1 MKIGLFFGSFNP
13 VRIGH
18 KVIASYLADFT
29 DLDKVM
35 FVVSPQNPLKQ
46 KISLLDQYHRLQIIR
61 AEIEDNSKLEVS
73 DIEFD
78 MPKPSYTIDTL
89 VRLKENYPENNY
101 SIIMGSDNLQNFHKW
116 KNYEQ
121 ILEDYSVYVCPRPG
135 YEISGS
141 HKNIHIIEG
150 VPQMEISSSFIR
162 KSIKE
167 GKDISYL
174 MPEKAWIYT
183 DEMNFQALSTK
194 YLFLLL

>member
-13 VRIGH
+13 VHIGH
-18 KVIASYLADFT
+18 KVIASYLVDFT

-89 VRLKENYPENNY
+89 VRLKEKYPENDY

-121 ILEDYSVYVCPRPG
+121 ILEDYSVYVYPRPG

-183 DEMNFQALSTK
+183 DEMNF
-194 YLFLLL
+194 YR

>member
-13 VRIGH
+13 IHIGH
-18 KVIASYLADFT
+18 KVIASYLVDFT

-61 AEIEDNSKLEVS
+61 AEIEDNSNLEVS

-89 VRLKENYPENNY
+89 VRLKEKYPENDY

-121 ILEDYSVYVCPRPG
+121 ILEDYSVYVYPRPG

-141 HKNIHIIEG
+141 HKNIHVIEG

-183 DEMNFQALSTK
+183 DEMNFYK
-194 YLFLLL
+194 

>member
-13 VRIGH
+13 IHIGH
-18 KVIASYLADFT
+18 KVIASYLVDFT
-29 DLDKVM
+29 DLDKAI

-61 AEIEDNSKLEVS
+61 SEIEDNSKLEVS

-89 VRLKENYPENNY
+89 VRLKEKYPENDY
-101 SIIMGSDNLQNFHKW
+101 SIIMGSDNLQNFNKW

-121 ILEDYSVYVCPRPG
+121 ILENYSVYVYPRPG
-135 YEISGS
+135 HKISGS
-141 HKNIHIIEG
+141 HKNIHLIEG
-150 VPQMEISSSFIR
+150 VPQMQISSSFIR

-167 GKDISYL
+167 GKDMSYL

-183 DEMNFQALSTK
+183 DEMNF
-194 YLFLLL
+194 YR

>member
-13 VRIGH
+13 VHIGH
-18 KVIASYLADFT
+18 KVIASYLVDFT

-89 VRLKENYPENNY
+89 VRLKEKYPENDY

-121 ILEDYSVYVCPRPG
+121 ILEDYSVYVYPRPG

-141 HKNIHIIEG
+141 HKNIHVIEG

-183 DEMNFQALSTK
+183 DEMNF
-194 YLFLLL
+194 YR

>member
-13 VRIGH
+13 IHIGH
-18 KVIASYLADFT
+18 KVIASYLVDFT

-61 AEIEDNSKLEVS
+61 AEIEDNSKLAVS

-89 VRLKENYPENNY
+89 VRLKEKYPENDY

-121 ILEDYSVYVCPRPG
+121 ILEDYSVYVYPRPG

-141 HKNIHIIEG
+141 HKNIHLIEG

-162 KSIKE
+162 KAIKE

-183 DEMNFQALSTK
+183 DEMNF
-194 YLFLLL
+194 YR

>member
-13 VRIGH
+13 IHIGH
-18 KVIASYLADFT
+18 KVIASYLVDFT

-35 FVVSPQNPLKQ
+35 FLVSPQNPLKQ

-61 AEIEDNSKLEVS
+61 AEIEDNSKLAVS

-89 VRLKENYPENNY
+89 VRLKEKYPENDY

-121 ILEDYSVYVCPRPG
+121 ILEDYSIYVYPRPG

-141 HKNIHIIEG
+141 HKNIHLIEG

-183 DEMNFQALSTK
+183 DEMNF
-194 YLFLLL
+194 YR

>member
-13 VRIGH
+13 IHIGH
-18 KVIASYLADFT
+18 KVIASYLVDFT
-29 DLDKVM
+29 DLDRVM

-46 KISLLDQYHRLQIIR
+46 KKNLLDQYQRLQIIR

-89 VRLKENYPENNY
+89 VRLKEKYPANDY

-121 ILEDYSVYVCPRPG
+121 ILEDYSVYIYPRPG

-141 HKNIHIIEG
+141 HKKIHVIEE

-162 KSIKE
+162 QSIKE
-167 GKDISYL
+167 GKDISCL
-174 MPEKAWIYT
+174 MPEKAWVYM
-183 DEMNFQALSTK
+183 DEMNF
-194 YLFLLL
+194 YR

>member
-13 VRIGH
+13 IHIGH
-18 KVIASYLADFT
+18 KVIASYLVDFT

-35 FVVSPQNPLKQ
+35 FLVSPQNPLKQ

-61 AEIEDNSKLEVS
+61 AEIEDNSKLAVS

-89 VRLKENYPENNY
+89 VRLKEKHPENDY

-121 ILEDYSVYVCPRPG
+121 ILEDYSVYV
-135 YEISGS
+135 
-141 HKNIHIIEG
+141 
-150 VPQMEISSSFIR
+150 
-162 KSIKE
+162 
-167 GKDISYL
+167 
-174 MPEKAWIYT
+174 
-183 DEMNFQALSTK
+183 
-194 YLFLLL
+194 

>member
-13 VRIGH
+13 IHIGH
-18 KVIASYLADFT
+18 KVIASYLVDFT

-61 AEIEDNSKLEVS
+61 AEVEDNSKLEVS

-89 VRLKENYPENNY
+89 VRLKEKHPENDY

-121 ILEDYSVYVCPRPG
+121 ILEDYSVYVYPRPG

-141 HKNIHIIEG
+141 HKNIHLIEG

-183 DEMNFQALSTK
+183 DDMNF
-194 YLFLLL
+194 YR

>member
-13 VRIGH
+13 MHIGH
-18 KVIASYLADFT
+18 KIIASYMVEFSN
-29 DLDKVM
+29 LDKVM

-46 KISLLDQYHRLQIIR
+46 KNSLLDQYHRLQIIR
-61 AEIEDNSKLEVS
+61 AEEEDNPKLSVS
-73 DIEFD
+73 DIEFS

-89 VRLKENYPENNY
+89 VRLKEKHPKNDYAL
-101 SIIMGSDNLQNFHKW
+101 IMGADNLQNFHKW

-121 ILEDYSVYVCPRPG
+121 ILENYSIYVYPRPG
-135 YEISGS
+135 IEIEGT
-141 HKNIHIIEG
+141 HKNIHIIDG

-174 MPEKAWIYT
+174 MPEKAWKYT
-183 DEMNFQALSTK
+183 DEMNF
-194 YLFLLL
+194 YR

>member
-13 VRIGH
+13 IHIGH
-18 KVIASYLADFT
+18 KVIASYLVDFT

-35 FVVSPQNPLKQ
+35 FLVSPQNPLKQ

-89 VRLKENYPENNY
+89 VRLKEKHPENDY

-121 ILEDYSVYVCPRPG
+121 ILEDYSVYVYPRPG

-141 HKNIHIIEG
+141 HKNIHVIEG

-183 DEMNFQALSTK
+183 DEMNF
-194 YLFLLL
+194 YR

>member
-13 VRIGH
+13 IHIGH
-18 KVIASYLADFT
+18 KVIASYLVDFT

-61 AEIEDNSKLEVS
+61 SEIEDNSKLEVS

-89 VRLKENYPENNY
+89 VRFKEKYPENDY

-116 KNYEQ
+116 KNYEK
-121 ILEDYSVYVCPRPG
+121 ILEDYSVYVYPRPG

-183 DEMNFQALSTK
+183 DEMNF
-194 YLFLLL
+194 YR

>member
-13 VRIGH
+13 IHIGH
-18 KVIASYLADFT
+18 KVIASYLVDFT

-61 AEIEDNSKLEVS
+61 AEIEDNSNLEVS

-89 VRLKENYPENNY
+89 VRLKEKYPENDY

-121 ILEDYSVYVCPRPG
+121 ILEDYSVYVYPRPG

-141 HKNIHIIEG
+141 HKNIHVIEG

-183 DEMNFQALSTK
+183 DEMNF
-194 YLFLLL
+194 YR

>member
-13 VRIGH
+13 IHIGH
-18 KVIASYLADFT
+18 KVIASYLVDFT

-35 FVVSPQNPLKQ
+35 FLVSPQNPLKQ

-61 AEIEDNSKLEVS
+61 AEIEDNSKLAVS

-89 VRLKENYPENNY
+89 VRLKEKYPENDY

-121 ILEDYSVYVCPRPG
+121 ILEDYSVYVYPRPG

-141 HKNIHIIEG
+141 HKNIHLIEG

-162 KSIKE
+162 KAIKE

-183 DEMNFQALSTK
+183 DEMNF
-194 YLFLLL
+194 YR

>member
-13 VRIGH
+13 VHIGH
-18 KVIASYLADFT
+18 KVIASYLVDFT
-29 DLDKVM
+29 NLDKVM

-46 KISLLDQYHRLQIIR
+46 KISLLDQSHRLQIIR
-61 AEIEDNSKLEVS
+61 AEVDGNPKLEVS
-73 DIEFD
+73 DIEFI

-89 VRLKENYPENNY
+89 VRLKEKYPKNDY

-121 ILEDYSVYVCPRPG
+121 ILEDYSVYVYPRPG

-183 DEMNFQALSTK
+183 DEMNF
-194 YLFLLL
+194 YR

>member
-13 VRIGH
+13 IHIGH
-18 KVIASYLADFT
+18 KVIASYLVDFT

-61 AEIEDNSKLEVS
+61 SEIEDNSKLAVS

-78 MPKPSYTIDTL
+78 MPKPSYTIDTV
-89 VRLKENYPENNY
+89 VRLKEKYPENDY
-101 SIIMGSDNLQNFHKW
+101 SIIMGSDNLRNFHKW

-121 ILEDYSVYVCPRPG
+121 ILEDYSVYVYPRPG

-141 HKNIHIIEG
+141 HKNIHVIEG

-167 GKDISYL
+167 
-174 MPEKAWIYT
+174 
-183 DEMNFQALSTK
+183 
-194 YLFLLL
+194 

>member
-13 VRIGH
+13 IHIGH
-18 KVIASYLADFT
+18 KVIASYLVDFT

-61 AEIEDNSKLEVS
+61 SEIEDNSKLAVS

-89 VRLKENYPENNY
+89 VRLKEKYPENDY

-121 ILEDYSVYVCPRPG
+121 ILEDYSVCVYPRPG
-135 YEISGS
+135 YKISGS
-141 HKNIHIIEG
+141 HKNIHLIEG

-162 KSIKE
+162 KSLKE

-174 MPEKAWIYT
+174 MPEKAWVYT
-183 DEMNFQALSTK
+183 DEMNF
-194 YLFLLL
+194 YR

>member
-13 VRIGH
+13 IHIGH
-18 KVIASYLADFT
+18 KVIASYLVDFT

-35 FVVSPQNPLKQ
+35 FVVSPLNPLKQ

-61 AEIEDNSKLEVS
+61 SEIEDNSKLEVS

-89 VRLKENYPENNY
+89 VRLKEKYPENNY

-121 ILEDYSVYVCPRPG
+121 ILEDYSVYVYPRPG
-135 YEISGS
+135 FEISGTY
-141 HKNIHIIEG
+141 KNIHIIEE
-150 VPQMEISSSFIR
+150 VPQMEISASFIR
-162 KSIKE
+162 NSIKQ

-174 MPEKAWIYT
+174 MPEKAWKYT
-183 DEMNFQALSTK
+183 DEMNF
-194 YLFLLL
+194 YR

>member
-13 VRIGH
+13 IHIGH
-18 KVIASYLADFT
+18 KVIASYLVDFT

-61 AEIEDNSKLEVS
+61 AEIEDNSNLEVS

-89 VRLKENYPENNY
+89 VRLKEKYPENDY

-121 ILEDYSVYVCPRPG
+121 ILEDYSVYVYPRPG

-141 HKNIHIIEG
+141 HKNIHLIEG

-162 KSIKE
+162 KAIKE

-174 MPEKAWIYT
+174 MPEKAWIYM
-183 DEMNFQALSTK
+183 DEMNF
-194 YLFLLL
+194 YR

>member
-13 VRIGH
+13 IHIGH
-18 KVIASYLADFT
+18 KVIASYFVNFT
-29 DLDKVM
+29 DLAKVI

-46 KISLLDQYHRLQIIR
+46 KTSLLDQYHRLQIIR
-61 AEIEDNSKLEVS
+61 AEIEDNSNLEVS

-89 VRLKENYPENNY
+89 VRLKEKYPENDY
-101 SIIMGSDNLQNFHKW
+101 SIIMGSDNLKNFHKW

-121 ILEDYSVYVCPRPG
+121 ILEDYSVYVYPRPA
-135 YEISGS
+135 YEISRS
-141 HKNIHIIEG
+141 HKNIHLIEG

-183 DEMNFQALSTK
+183 DEMNF
-194 YLFLLL
+194 YI